1 MSTLSWRTG
10 TSSPRPAYT
19 GTGGV
24 GTMPRWL
31 LGQDSRLAR
40 VAEPAQAAAPL
51 TTGAL
56 QIPGDDNLTLNLYAV
71 NYASQPAR
79 VDFAVDRLPE
89 AGRAERFFRQ
99 AMTVPARGANS
110 IRLDAPAGET
120 IAISVLL
127 PAGLEW
133 QVVPSATV
141 VQFFPAD
148 AGTLPVVNVSPGDF
162 VATEPDG
169 GPDAGGGNGDL
180 TRTWGLLDV
189 AQGVAAAR
197 PSLTLIAYNTDTEPQ
212 RLTLRIRSFV
222 RETNRFDPLLEQ
234 TFTVPGS
241 GTVQFQTSDPEGRT
255 VEAAVT
261 GSRRVVPTLLQQQT
275 FLATGETNLLVRYGP
290 EDLADLVT
298 GA

>member
-1 MSTLSWRTG
+1 
-10 TSSPRPAYT
+10 
-19 GTGGV
+19 
-24 GTMPRWL
+24 
-31 LGQDSRLAR
+31 
-40 VAEPAQAAAPL
+40 
-51 TTGAL
+51 
-56 QIPGDDNLTLNLYAV
+56 NLTLNLYAV
-71 NYASQPAR
+71 NYASRPAR

-133 QVVPSATV
+133 QVVPSAAV

-162 VATEPDG
+162 VATEPAG

-197 PSLTLIAYNTDTEPQ
+197 PSLTLIA
-212 RLTLRIRSFV
+212 
-222 RETNRFDPLLEQ
+222 
-234 TFTVPGS
+234 
-241 GTVQFQTSDPEGRT
+241 
-255 VEAAVT
+255 
-261 GSRRVVPTLLQQQT
+261 
-275 FLATGETNLLVRYGP
+275 
-290 EDLADLVT
+290 
-298 GA
+298 